1 MDFKYHTKFDVSIR
15 QCKIGENS
23 FISTA
28 SLENLKNLLPSQ
40 SIDLGK
46 NIDLMGVAFDAAV
59 VNQFNRNDDG
69 IDSETAVQ
77 IAPYFIHKP
86 TNIEHN
92 KKQIV
97 GHIVSAGFNSWGA
110 NVPMTNQEVIETND
124 LVNLALGAVIYKL
137 VDPKFTD
144 LIYKS
149 TSESSNL
156 FNTVSASW
164 ELGFNEYVLAVGGP
178 NIRDAEIISNPKHID
193 ELKGKLRAY
202 GGNGKMDDGSKIYRL
217 VKGAVYPLGIGFTSN
232 PAANVKGLLLDNGE
246 LQKEEVSFKDPRDKK
261 VFAMNTKNISQ
272 FKIKDVNTTKSMD
285 LETFLSELKASLT
298 EKKFSEEAIAG
309 MTSTFADA
317 IRQKDEEYRVAKTE
331 KEASET
337 KAKELL
343 ASVETLQKEL
353 ADTKVKLQEIEAAQ
367 EAEKALARFNAR
379 MEQIDSLYALEDED
393 RKVIASELQAIEASD
408 EAFATYQEKL
418 AIVLKHK
425 NKEYLGRLAEETE
438 AKIAA
443 EVEKRLVELNKST
456 ASAKTEA
463 ELAEE
468 ALEKAKASAADK
480 TIPNNNGETSKEN
493 KSLKE
498 KFASAFSRENILIS

>member
-1 MDFKYHTKFDVSIR
+1 MNFKYQTKFDIPIR
-15 QCKIGENS
+15 QCTIGENS

-97 GHIVSAGFNSWGA
+97 GHIVSAGFSSW
-110 NVPMTNQEVIETND
+110 NENIPMTSQEVVETNG
-124 LVNLALGAVIYKL
+124 LVNLSLGAVIYKL
-137 VDPKFTD
+137 IDPKFTD
-144 LIYKS
+144 LVYKS
-149 TSESSNL
+149 TSEDSNL
-156 FNTVSASW
+156 FNAVSASW
-164 ELGFNEYVLAVGGP
+164 ELGFNEYVLALGST
-178 NIRDAEIISNPKHID
+178 NLKDAEIIANPKHIE
-193 ELKGKLRAY
+193 ELKGNLRAY
-202 GGNGKMDDGSKIYRL
+202 GGTGKTKDGSKIYRL
-217 VKGAVYPLGIGFTSN
+217 VKGNVYPLGIGFTSN
-232 PAANVKGLLLDNGE
+232 PAANVKGLLLDNGNPP
-246 LQKEEVSFKDPRDKK
+246 EENVSFKDPRDKK

-272 FKIKDVNTTKSMD
+272 FKIKDVNTKKSMD

-298 EKKFSEEAIAG
+298 EKKFSEEAIAS

-317 IRQKDEEYRVAKTE
+317 IRQKDDEYRTAKAE

-343 ASVETLQKEL
+343 ASVETLQKDL
-353 ADTKVKLQEIEAAQ
+353 ADAKVKLQEIEAAQ
-367 EAEKALARFNAR
+367 DAEKALARFNAR
-379 MEQIDSLYALEDED
+379 MSNIDDVYALEDED
-393 RKVIASELQAIEASD
+393 RKVIASELKEVGASD
-408 EAFATYQEKL
+408 EAFASYQEKL
-418 AIVLKHK
+418 AVVLKHK
-425 NKEYLGRLAEETE
+425 NKEVLARIAEEAE

-443 EVEKRLVELNKST
+443 EVEKRLAELNKST
-456 ASAKTEA
+456 ASTKTEA

-468 ALEKAKASAADK
+468 ALEKAKASSG
-480 TIPNNNGETSKEN
+480 TLPNNNGETSQEN

>member
-1 MDFKYHTKFDVSIR
+1 MNFKYKTEFDVSIR

-28 SLENLKNLLPSQ
+28 SLENLKSLLPSQ

-46 NIDLMGVAFDAAV
+46 NIDLIGVAFDAAV

-97 GHIVSAGFNSWGA
+97 GHIVSAGFNSWGE
-110 NVPMTNQEVIETND
+110 NMPMTNQEVVESNGLI
-124 LVNLALGAVIYKL
+124 NLALGAVIYKL

-164 ELGFNEYVLAVGGP
+164 ELGFNEYVLAVGSA
-178 NIRDAEIISNPKHID
+178 NLKEAEIISNPRHID

-202 GGNGKMDDGSKIYRL
+202 GGNGKMEDGSKIYRL
-217 VKGAVYPLGIGFTSN
+217 VKGSVYPLGIGFTAN
-232 PAANVKGLLLDNGE
+232 PAANVKGLLLDNGIVP
-246 LQKEEVSFKDPRDKK
+246 EENVSFKDSRDKK

-272 FKIKDVNTTKSMD
+272 FNLKDVNIKKSMD
-285 LETFLSELKASLT
+285 LESFLSELKASLT
-298 EKKFSEEAIAG
+298 EKKISEEAIAS

-317 IRQKDEEYRVAKTE
+317 IRQKDEE
-331 KEASET
+331 
-337 KAKELL
+337 
-343 ASVETLQKEL
+343 
-353 ADTKVKLQEIEAAQ
+353 
-367 EAEKALARFNAR
+367 
-379 MEQIDSLYALEDED
+379 
-393 RKVIASELQAIEASD
+393 
-408 EAFATYQEKL
+408 
-418 AIVLKHK
+418 
-425 NKEYLGRLAEETE
+425 
-438 AKIAA
+438 
-443 EVEKRLVELNKST
+443 
-456 ASAKTEA
+456 
-463 ELAEE
+463 
-468 ALEKAKASAADK
+468 
-480 TIPNNNGETSKEN
+480 
-493 KSLKE
+493 
-498 KFASAFSRENILIS
+498 

>member
-1 MDFKYHTKFDVSIR
+1 MDFKYKTEFDISIR

-28 SLENLKNLLPSQ
+28 SLENLKSLLPSQ

-69 IDSETAVQ
+69 IDSATAVQ
-77 IAPYFIHKP
+77 IAPYFLHKP

-97 GHIVSAGFNSWGA
+97 GHIVSAGFSSWGE
-110 NVPMTNQEVIETND
+110 NVPLNNQEVVETNG
-124 LVNLALGAVIYKL
+124 LVNLSLGAVIYRL
-137 VDPKFTD
+137 IDPKFTD
-144 LIYKS
+144 LISQS
-149 TSESSNL
+149 TSQDSNL

-164 ELGFNEYVLAVGGP
+164 ELGFNEYVLAVGST
-178 NIRDAEIISNPKHID
+178 NLKDAEIISNPKHID

-202 GGNGKMDDGSKIYRL
+202 GGNGKMEDGSKIYRL
-217 VKGAVYPLGIGFTSN
+217 VKGSVYPLGIGFTSN
-232 PAANVKGLLLDNGE
+232 PAANVKGLLLDNGVSP
-246 LQKEEVSFKDPRDKK
+246 EEQVTFKDSRDKK

-272 FKIKDVNTTKSMD
+272 FKIKDVNTKKSMD
-285 LETFLSELKASLT
+285 LETFLSELKASLS
-298 EKKFSEEAIAG
+298 EKKFSEEAIAS

-317 IRQKDEEYRVAKTE
+317 IRQKDEEYRATKAE

-343 ASVETLQKEL
+343 ASVEALQKEVS
-353 ADTKVKLQEIEAAQ
+353 DTKVKLQEIEAAK
-367 EAEKALARFNAR
+367 EAEKTLACFNVR
-379 MEQIDSLYALEDED
+379 MEQIDNFYSLEDAD
-393 RKVIASELQAIEASD
+393 RKIIASELQTVDVSD
-408 EAFATYQEKL
+408 EAFASYQEKL
-418 AIVLKHK
+418 SVVLKHK
-425 NKEYLGRLAEETE
+425 NKELLSRLAEETE

-443 EVEKRLVELNKST
+443 EVEKRLTQLNKST
-456 ASAKTEA
+456 ASTKTEA

-468 ALEKAKASAADK
+468 ALEKAKASAK
-480 TIPNNNGETSKEN
+480 ETIPNNNGDISAEK

-498 KFASAFSRENILIS
+498 KFASAFSRENIVIS

>member
-1 MDFKYHTKFDVSIR
+1 MDFKYKTEFDVSIR

-28 SLENLKNLLPSQ
+28 SLENLKSLLPSQ

-69 IDSETAVQ
+69 IDSQTAVQ

-97 GHIVSAGFNSWGA
+97 GHIVSAGFNSWGE
-110 NVPMTNQEVIETND
+110 NVPLNNQEVIETNG
-124 LVNLALGAVIYKL
+124 LINLALGAVIYKL

-164 ELGFNEYVLAVGGP
+164 ELGFNEYVLAVGST
-178 NIRDAEIISNPKHID
+178 NLKEAEIISNPKHID

-202 GGNGKMDDGSKIYRL
+202 GGNGKMEDGSKIYRL
-217 VKGAVYPLGIGFTSN
+217 VKGSVYPLGIGFTAN
-232 PAANVKGLLLDNGE
+232 PAANVKGLLLDNGTAP
-246 LQKEEVSFKDPRDKK
+246 EENVSFKDPRDKK

-272 FKIKDVNTTKSMD
+272 FNLKDVNIKKSMD
-285 LETFLSELKASLT
+285 LESFLSELKASLT
-298 EKKFSEEAIAG
+298 EKKISEEAIAS

-317 IRQKDEEYRVAKTE
+317 IRQKDEEYRSAKTE

-343 ASVETLQKEL
+343 ASVETLQKDL
-353 ADTKVKLQEIEAAQ
+353 SDTKVKLQEIEAAQ

-379 MEQIDSLYALEDED
+379 MEQIDNLYSLEDED
-393 RKVIASELQAIEASD
+393 RKVIASELQTVEASD
-408 EAFATYQEKL
+408 EAFAAYQEKL
-418 AIVLKHK
+418 SVVLKHK
-425 NKEYLGRLAEETE
+425 NKEHLGRLAEETE
-438 AKIAA
+438 AKITA
-443 EVEKRLVELNKST
+443 EVEKRLSELNKST
-456 ASAKTEA
+456 ASTKTEA

-468 ALEKAKASAADK
+468 ALEKAKASAEK
-480 TIPNNNGETSKEN
+480 TIPNNNGETSLEN